1 MKMNCNIMRDLLP
14 LYADASCSEE
24 SKKAVEEHVLE
35 CAECAAI
42 LKRMMRPEIEGREEL
57 QRENFT
63 AQKAFRK
70 VRRKLRAKWLK
81 TAICLILCAT
91 IFLLTINQFS
101 TQKSRFALN
110 FSYTGL
116 WNRLCV
122 QQIMRFLKEDPYGLE
137 YPFLDT
143 DMIYEDHQKIYHKM
157 ILQNENSGKFMV
169 SIGEES
175 CYISQSVYENEYQAY
190 LQSGSEADFW
200 AEMIMLNQPIIPEEA
215 MEEIMAS
222 NKYQHMIYEKFHY
235 ERDYGEYSEN
245 YLEHI
250 YTKRAPIEY
259 GYQEGYYYRTD
270 YQYEALVSYQEELA
284 DAALF
289 IWQPEENDEIWKQ
302 ELKSTITKISMDAIN
317 LGEAGFDRKCREQ
330 FLEIVTVFQEN
341 NAVIQDYTIEMTD
354 INEACVSITLRDG
367 AGDPQYAALETEENK
382 YKLYIELEK
391 GKIMRIYGMFHEG
404 VLMQKFVEER
414 GLQLENEKHIY
425 LANPYRYTYLIDNR
439 VH

>member
-1 MKMNCNIMRDLLP
+1 
-14 LYADASCSEE
+14 
-24 SKKAVEEHVLE
+24 
-35 CAECAAI
+35 
-42 LKRMMRPEIEGREEL
+42 
-57 QRENFT
+57 
-63 AQKAFRK
+63 
-70 VRRKLRAKWLK
+70 
-81 TAICLILCAT
+81 
-91 IFLLTINQFS
+91 
-101 TQKSRFALN
+101 
-110 FSYTGL
+110 
-116 WNRLCV
+116 
-122 QQIMRFLKEDPYGLE
+122 
-137 YPFLDT
+137 
-143 DMIYEDHQKIYHKM
+143 
-157 ILQNENSGKFMV
+157 
-169 SIGEES
+169 
-175 CYISQSVYENEYQAY
+175 
-190 LQSGSEADFW
+190 
-200 AEMIMLNQPIIPEEA
+200 
-215 MEEIMAS
+215 
-222 NKYQHMIYEKFHY
+222 MIYEKFHY

-284 DAALF
+284 DAVLF
-289 IWQPEENDEIWKQ
+289 IWQPEENDETWTQ

-367 AGDPQYAALETEENK
+367 AGDPQYAALETEENQ

-414 GLQLENEKHIY
+414 GLQLENVEHIY